1 MTSAKMIEGVV
12 TNGQSSGVGLQDG
25 GKKIVRHYEGV
36 NPEVEA
42 ELEKVIEEL
51 QTKGLVDG
59 IKEGGEGIQVAD
71 E

>member
-12 TNGQSSGVGLQDG
+12 TNGQSAGVGLQDG

-42 ELEKVIEEL
+42 ELQKVIEEL
-51 QTKGLVDG
+51 QTKE
-59 IKEGGEGIQVAD
+59 IKGATAEGIQVAD